1 MVTISHPTI
10 LLLEDEALI
19 AVDIEKILG
28 DAQAGRV
35 VTLASCVAALNWL
48 SDNTPDAA
56 IIDIFL
62 RDGECAEVA
71 ETLVARG
78 VPFIVHSA
86 RRKAAGESHRIF
98 LHGEWICKP
107 SDPDE
112 LVGALKA
119 CLRPERPSY
128 GPETPAR
135 CSAYSDEAGHRFRF
149 EAGQSFRF
157 HSGRRSDLKA
167 AISRTDPGSV

>member
-1 MVTISHPTI
+1 MIESFAEIILAENMMVTISHPTI

-19 AVDIEKILG
+19 AVDLEKILG

-35 VTLASCVAALNWL
+35 VTLASCAAALNWL
-48 SDNTPDAA
+48 SNHTPDAA

-62 RDGECAEVA
+62 RDGECVEVA
-71 ETLVARG
+71 EILVARG

-112 LVGALKA
+112 LVAALKTR
-119 CLRPERPSY
+119 LGPHPERPSH
-128 GPETPAR
+128 GPETR
-135 CSAYSDEAGHRFRF
+135 KMLFN
-149 EAGQSFRF
+149 
-157 HSGRRSDLKA
+157 
-167 AISRTDPGSV
+167 